1 MLVQVTDTDVFC
13 PLDSAFVGLQF
24 SGNDVH
30 EGRFSFAVGSD
41 QADVFTF
48 EETERHVVENRTVAE
63 TVGRC
68 STVMMLILLFLL
80 FVSVRCIC
88 DTGNVICAAEEAGW
102 KSFRRT
108 AERFCF

>member
-63 TVGRC
+63 TVGEMFYGYDAH
-68 STVMMLILLFLL
+68 SA
-80 FVSVRCIC
+80 VSPFCIC
-88 DTGNVICAAEEAGW
+88 PLHL
-102 KSFRRT
+102 
-108 AERFCF
+108 